1 MAERPK
7 PVVKKKVVH
16 FAHRRS
22 FHDNYAQYNAWGWP
36 GSGWGGWGAG
46 YRF

>member
-7 PVVKKKVVH
+7 PVVKEKVVH

-22 FHDNYAQYNAWGWP
+22 FHSDYAQYNAWGFN
-36 GSGWGGWGAG
+36 GWGGWGGG